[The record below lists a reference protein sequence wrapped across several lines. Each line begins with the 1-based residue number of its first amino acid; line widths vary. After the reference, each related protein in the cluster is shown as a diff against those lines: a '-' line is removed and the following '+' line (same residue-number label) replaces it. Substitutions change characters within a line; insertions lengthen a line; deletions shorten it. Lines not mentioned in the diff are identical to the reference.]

1 MTYQKPTFMNNYL
14 LLEPTLSTLY
24 GKITMSQTEQTTL
37 STPALSITNFNLPSL
52 HLLHN
57 EITVIL
63 KDTENHLSEFN
74 DDKQQAPL
82 LLDSISVLTQ
92 LSRIFEL
99 IALAGGQLLSAAIA
113 QGLQQLYNDSN
124 NNDTALIMDL
134 SEAIMTLDR
143 YIEFVLLTE
152 TVEPTLLLPIINKL
166 HAYSQKDTIDAEY
179 FSNFGSSSVII
190 ANPEQNFQPLSEL
203 NLDSDLLTNA
213 YRSGLSVV
221 LAKQNAPLTADD
233 QQKLIAMSAACT
245 MIAAHTSSL
254 FWQAA
259 TAAVTGIQSI
269 LPLSLSQKHTLIYL
283 EQQFHSYLPVMDA
296 RFADLV
302 SFACQRDNEQAQK
315 LRIQYASNQIES
327 PQLEQMQ
334 RFLFGPNRAITDT
347 LNDIIQNHIST
358 VKEKVDSYARGDTLR
373 PTAIQ
378 VSSIATDLTELSSA
392 LRLLGLTDAAASLKT
407 ASDAVLTW
415 QTPSPVEFDNLL
427 FALMHAENASI
438 AMVKLH
444 TPGAIHLS
452 VDNQHISLHQLDTAY
467 NTLVQESRTAIS
479 SAEQAINDYLADD
492 SRDLLNIQNI
502 PEMMRQVAGA
512 IRFLQLPTAAS
523 MLSQLA
529 SNMEARLTNGQRID
543 ERQLAYIADVI
554 MAVDY
559 RLDGFENNHPVSK
572 KVIDVAQDS
581 LSQLLAA

>member
-1 MTYQKPTFMNNYL
+1 
-14 LLEPTLSTLY
+14 
-24 GKITMSQTEQTTL
+24 MSQSEQTTL
-37 STPALSITNFNLPSL
+37 SAPAISITNFNLPSL

-74 DDKQQAPL
+74 DDKEQAPL
-82 LLDSISVLTQ
+82 LLDSVSVLTQ

-99 IALAGGQLLSAAIA
+99 IALAGAQILSTAIA
-113 QGLQQLYNDSN
+113 QGLQQLFDDIN

-143 YIEFVLLTE
+143 YVEFVLLTA
-152 TVEPTLLLPIINKL
+152 TVEPTLLLPTINKL
-166 HAYSQKDTIDAEY
+166 HAYSQLDAIDAEY
-179 FSNFGSSSVII
+179 FSKFGNSSVII
-190 ANPEQNFQPLSEL
+190 ANPEQNFHSLSRL

-213 YRSGLSVV
+213 YRSGLNVV
-221 LAKQNAPLTADD
+221 LTKQDAALTAGE
-233 QQKLIAMSAACT
+233 QQKIDAMNASCA

-259 TAAVTGIQSI
+259 TAAVTDIKDI
-269 LPLSLSQKHTLIYL
+269 LPLTLSQKHTLIYL

-302 SFACQRDNEQAQK
+302 SFACQRDNQQAQK
-315 LRIQYASNQIES
+315 LRIQYANNQIDSSQRE
-327 PQLEQMQ
+327 EMQ
-334 RFLFGPNRAITDT
+334 RFLFGPNRTITDT
-347 LNDIIQNHIST
+347 LNDIIQNNIST

-378 VSSIATDLTELSSA
+378 VNSIATDLTELSSA
-392 LRLLGLTDAAASLKT
+392 LRLLCLTDAATSLKT
-407 ASDAVLTW
+407 AADAVLTW
-415 QTPSPVEFDNLL
+415 QTPTPEEFDSLL
-427 FALMHAENASI
+427 LSLMHAENASI
-438 AMVKLH
+438 AMAKLH

-452 VDNQHISLHQLDTAY
+452 ADTQNISLHQLDTSY

-479 SAEQAINDYLADD
+479 SAEQAINDYLADET
-492 SRDLLNIQNI
+492 RDLLNIQNI

-512 IRFLQLPTAAS
+512 IRFLQLPTASS

-529 SNMEARLTNGQRID
+529 SNMETRITEGKRIED
-543 ERQLAYIADVI
+543 RQLAHIADVI

-572 KVIDVAQDS
+572 KAIDVAQES